1 MTDELAI
8 ALLVA
13 VPFAGAAAGFAL
25 WSKPQTLKAW
35 TLLVAFA
42 SLAGLVAFG
51 GRFAGLATAPLLLP
65 LLPLVAFLTLLGQ
78 PAHLDNRA
86 AWLLTLVLLGLGLGV
101 LAGEDGVGL
110 ILLVLLFSLVGVLL
124 YRYRSVS
131 GTVPWWG
138 IGTYGLGMACAI
150 VALIA
155 GPPVSAVAL
164 LVICAILLPM
174 VPFHGGHVAALR
186 GLPGNLPAFLAV
198 LLPSLGFHGLLAL
211 VPGLSEPVVRAVT
224 ILAVAGMLYGT
235 LKALVQSRVRLLL
248 AYANVSF
255 YSILWWHVAATQT
268 VLPQATVY
276 LIAVGLVTGGFL
288 LAWHAVQA
296 RYGDVDLRAIRGVAY
311 LMPRFSILVFLLA
324 LAAIGL
330 PPFGVYSGFMGLLL
344 APALPL
350 SGALVAIIGALL
362 AACWYFLGLTQQLLF
377 GPHRPDLR
385 YEDLSW
391 TETAALVMIVV
402 LLVALG
408 VAPPRVLESGKLM
421 FQAQGTEV
429 LAWNR

>member
-1 MTDELAI
+1 MTYGSLI

-25 WSKPQTLKAW
+25 WSRPQALKIW

-42 SLAGLVAFG
+42 SLAGLVTIV
-51 GRFAGLATAPLLLP
+51 GRFDGPATVPLFLP
-65 LLPLVAFLTLLGQ
+65 LLPLVAFLSLLGQ
-78 PAHLDNRA
+78 PAHRDNRS

-101 LAGEDGVGL
+101 LVAGGRAG
-110 ILLVLLFSLVGVLL
+110 LVLLALLLGLVGALL

-131 GTVPWWG
+131 GAVPWWG
-138 IGTYGLGMACAI
+138 IGTYGLGMVCTI

-155 GPPVSAVAL
+155 GPPVSSVAL
-164 LVICAILLPM
+164 LVIYAILLPLL
-174 VPFHGGHVAALR
+174 PFHPGYVAAFR
-186 GLPGNLPAFLAV
+186 GLPGNLPAFLAL
-198 LLPSLGFHGLLAL
+198 LLPGLGFHGLLTL

-224 ILAVAGMLYGT
+224 ILAVVGMLYGA

-248 AYANVSF
+248 AYANLSF
-255 YSILWWHVAATQT
+255 YSILWWHVAAMRT

-276 LIAVGLVTGGFL
+276 LVAVGLVTSGFL
-288 LAWHAVQA
+288 LAWYAIQA
-296 RYGDVDLRAIRGVAY
+296 RYGEVDLRAIRGVAY

-344 APALPL
+344 TPSLPL
-350 SGALVAIIGALL
+350 SGALVVIIGAML

-385 YEDLSW
+385 YEDLCF
-391 TETAALVMIVV
+391 TEAAALVMIVV

-408 VAPPRVLESGKLM
+408 IAPPRFLESGKPM
-421 FQAQGTEV
+421 FQVQGKEFLT
-429 LAWNR
+429 WNR

>member
-1 MTDELAI
+1 MTDGSLI

-13 VPFAGAAAGFAL
+13 VPFAGAAAGVAL
-25 WSKPQTLKAW
+25 WSRPQALKVW

-42 SLAGLVAFG
+42 SLAGLVAIAG
-51 GRFAGLATAPLLLP
+51 GASGSGTVPLFLP
-65 LLPLVAFLTLLGQ
+65 LFPLVALLLLLGQ
-78 PAHLDNRA
+78 PVHLDNRS

-101 LAGEDGVGL
+101 LVGGGRVG
-110 ILLVLLFSLVGVLL
+110 LVLLALLFGLVGALL
-124 YRYRSVS
+124 YRYRSIS
-131 GTVPWWG
+131 GSVPWWG
-138 IGTYGLGMACAI
+138 IGTYGLGMVCAI

-155 GPPVSAVAL
+155 IPPVSSVAF
-164 LVICAILLPM
+164 LVSCAILLPLL
-174 VPFHGGHVAALR
+174 PFHGGYVAALR

-198 LLPSLGFHGLLAL
+198 LLPSLGFHGLLTL
-211 VPGLSEPVVRAVT
+211 IPGLSDPVVRTVT
-224 ILAVAGMLYGT
+224 ILALAGMLYGT

-255 YSILWWHVAATQT
+255 YSILWWHVAATRT

-276 LIAVGLVTGGFL
+276 LVAVGLVTSGFL
-288 LAWHAVQA
+288 LAWYAIQA

-344 APALPL
+344 TPSLPL
-350 SGALVAIIGALL
+350 SGALVVVIGAML

-385 YEDLSW
+385 YEDLCF

-408 VAPPRVLESGKLM
+408 IVPPRFLSSGKPM
-421 FQAQGTEV
+421 FQAQVTEF
-429 LAWNR
+429 LTWNR